1 MNEFCKHS
9 EKIQVLST
17 YSQFEIGLYQLYTIL
32 DILYF
37 FYTVFLHVF
46 SHESHRCLKAFIFH
60 KQHRGLEILIIP
72 KQLTLE
78 MATHQGDSVIHALVC
93 ISKGKKKKL
102 VCFLILKK
110 ILHVAG
116 FGEVIKVEQLISKL
130 RPLVTLG
137 RLLTSGPD
145 FAIYSKGWIVR

>member
-9 EKIQVLST
+9 EKIHVIST
-17 YSQFEIGLYQLYTIL
+17 YSQFEIGLYQLYIIL

-60 KQHRGLEILIIP
+60 KQHRSLEILIIS

-93 ISKGKKKKL
+93 TSKGKKKP

-116 FGEVIKVEQLISKL
+116 FGEIIKVKQLISKL
-130 RPLVTLG
+130 RPPVTLG
-137 RLLTSGPD
+137 RSLTSGPD

>member
-93 ISKGKKKKL
+93 ISKGKKKKACL
-102 VCFLILKK
+102 FSDTQENFACGWIWRNNQSRTTH
-110 ILHVAG
+110 IQAEATSHS
-116 FGEVIKVEQLISKL
+116 GEVV
-130 RPLVTLG
+130 
-137 RLLTSGPD
+137 D
-145 FAIYSKGWIVR
+145 